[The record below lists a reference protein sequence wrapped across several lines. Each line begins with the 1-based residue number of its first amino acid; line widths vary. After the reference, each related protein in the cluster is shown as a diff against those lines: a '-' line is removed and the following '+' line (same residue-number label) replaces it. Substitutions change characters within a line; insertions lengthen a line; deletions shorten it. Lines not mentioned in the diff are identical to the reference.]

1 MAGDNEK
8 IGNILVLDDEK
19 MNVDIVKNS
28 LNVNYNVYY
37 ALKHGDAFNILK
49 RIKIDLL
56 LLDVMM
62 PEMDGFEFCRIIKAD
77 ESLKNIPVIFITGKN
92 DTESVVKG
100 FEEGAVD
107 YLTKPVE
114 VKELEVRVKTQME
127 LLKTKRQLEGTN
139 RELIKLNAT
148 KDRLFSIIGH
158 DLRGPVGGIDSLL
171 QFLLDTDDMGLE
183 ETRVYIKQIKSYAS
197 FATGLLENLL
207 NWAITQEK
215 QSALRCEKFNL
226 NDIITQCQQV
236 LSMAADLKNITVKN
250 AVDKDITVEADKNM
264 IMTVIRNLLSNGIKF
279 TRPQG
284 EVVIEAAPGEG
295 VLTVKVSDNGVGI
308 ETENLDK
315 IFNTAKEN
323 STAGTAGEQGTG
335 LGLFLCR
342 ELIEKHKGRILVESE
357 PGKGS
362 RFIFTIPQA
371 NT

>member
-1 MAGDNEK
+1 MVKANGK
-8 IGNILVLDDEK
+8 SGNILVLDDEK
-19 MNVDIVKNS
+19 TNIEIVKNS
-28 LNVNYNVYY
+28 LAVNYNVYY
-37 ALKHGDAFNILK
+37 ALKPGDAFNILR

-62 PEMDGFEFCRIIKAD
+62 PEMDGFEFCRTLKAD
-77 ESLKNIPVIFITGKN
+77 EALKNIPAIFITGKN

-107 YLTKPVE
+107 YITKPVQTE
-114 VKELEVRVKTQME
+114 ELEARVKTQME
-127 LLKTKRQLEGTN
+127 LQRTKRQLEDTN
-139 RELIKLNAT
+139 KELTKLNAT

-171 QFLLDTDDMGLE
+171 QFLLDTNDMGLE
-183 ETRVYIKQIKSYAS
+183 ETRVYIKQLKSYAS

-215 QSALRCEKFNL
+215 QSALNYESFNL
-226 NDIITQCQQV
+226 SDIITQCQQV
-236 LSMAADLKNITVKN
+236 LSMAADRKNITLKN
-250 AVDKDITVEADKNM
+250 TVNNDLIVEADKNM

-284 EVVIEAAPGEG
+284 EVVIEASAAEG
-295 VLTVKVSDNGVGI
+295 FLNVRVSDNGVGI
-308 ETENLDK
+308 AAENFGK

-323 STAGTAGEQGTG
+323 SSAGTDGEQGTG

-342 ELIEKHKGRILVESE
+342 ELIEKHKGRICVESE
-357 PGKGS
+357 EGKGS
-362 RFIFTIPQA
+362 RFIFSIPLLK
-371 NT
+371 T